1 MILRNELVFRYN
13 KFNAA
18 PFRYNLTLSL
28 FRVLFLVKKFTKAQ
42 DEYNKLLI
50 EQVNRNRKS
59 IKLQVFINEIKA
71 TDTLNLEFNDLNLY
85 INDICTTTAIFIAE
99 MLYKSLLFA
108 VFMPIKEKIANTF
121 VSAILNSNGGAYEI

>member
-1 MILRNELVFRYN
+1 M
-13 KFNAA
+13 
-18 PFRYNLTLSL
+18 
-28 FRVLFLVKKFTKAQ
+28 LFLVKKFTKAQ

-121 VSAILNSNGGAYEI
+121 VSAILNSNGGPEGI